1 MTALPA
7 PGRAGTGQR
16 DALALIGLVR
26 EAVASRIPRHVL
38 HLRLARLAPRLR
50 HDHHHRLVREALEP
64 VLRPSRARL
73 FELPDG
79 DLVVVAPPDS
89 PHLKEAEAAL
99 LTLLAMETAEPALA
113 VLRLPEEAAALLAAV
128 EAALAPVP
136 AAPPGAPEEGAR
148 FTAARLGMLERTL
161 AGASLAA
168 FHRHHPVC
176 RLRPGAERPEAE
188 SLHLRLALPELGA
201 ALGASADPAT
211 APWLRRRL
219 RRLLDRRLLA
229 ELARPEEARRLGPAG
244 LCLSVASLTSA
255 EFLRFDEALGAA
267 GRARTTIGLLPEDI
281 LADPEEFAFAREF
294 CRARGF
300 RLALEATAAPPLPLD
315 RLGLDLLWLRW
326 SPDLPRIGESLRA
339 TLPEDRERVVLT
351 GVDGAGA
358 IGWGWEEGIT
368 LFEGRL
374 LRPKGS
380 SA

>member
-1 MTALPA
+1 MTALHA
-7 PGRAGTGQR
+7 AGRGGN
-16 DALALIGLVR
+16 ALALIGLVR
-26 EAVASRIPRHVL
+26 EAVASGIPRQAL

-50 HDHHHRLVREALEP
+50 RGHHHRLVQEALEP

-73 FELPDG
+73 FDLPNG

-89 PHLKEAEAAL
+89 PHLKEVEAAL
-99 LTLLAMETAEPALA
+99 LTLLPLETAESALA
-113 VLRLPEEAAALLAAV
+113 LLRLPEEAAALLAAV
-128 EAALAPVP
+128 EAALVP
-136 AAPPGAPEEGAR
+136 GPEGPPGAPEEGAR
-148 FTAARLGMLERTL
+148 FTAARLGMLERAL
-161 AGASLAA
+161 GGVGLAA
-168 FHRHHPVC
+168 FLRHRPVC
-176 RLRPGAERPEAE
+176 RLRSGDERPEVE
-188 SLHLRLALPELGA
+188 FLDLRIALPELGV

-229 ELARPEEARRLGPAG
+229 ELARPEEARRLGPVG

-255 EFLRFDEALGAA
+255 EFLRFEKVLGAA
-267 GRARTTIGLLPEDI
+267 GRVQAVIGLLPEDI
-281 LADPEEFAFAREF
+281 LAEPEEFAFARDF

-300 RLALEATAAPPLPLD
+300 RLALEADSAPPLPLD
-315 RLGLDLLWLRW
+315 RLGLDLLRLRW
-326 SPDLPRIGESLRA
+326 SPDLPRLGESLRA

-351 GVDGAGA
+351 GADGAGA

-374 LRPKGS
+374 LRPKGP